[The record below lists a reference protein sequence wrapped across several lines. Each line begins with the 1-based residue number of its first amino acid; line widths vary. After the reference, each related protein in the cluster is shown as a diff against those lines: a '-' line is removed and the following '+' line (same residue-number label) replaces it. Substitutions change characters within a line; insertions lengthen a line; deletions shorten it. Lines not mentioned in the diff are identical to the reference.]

1 MQLIAVEGLRN
12 YKFDADADRISVK
25 FLSTVMEDF
34 QRDGAMREKYNMVT
48 RSSEFQVAAG
58 YPMNVVGFG
67 WTNGVFLA
75 LQKRFPK

>member
-1 MQLIAVEGLRN
+1 LRWKVAEH
-12 YKFDADADRISVK
+12 KFDADADRISVK

-58 YPMNVVGFG
+58 HRMNVVGLAGPTECF
-67 WTNGVFLA
+67 WPYRNGFLNEA
-75 LQKRFPK
+75 